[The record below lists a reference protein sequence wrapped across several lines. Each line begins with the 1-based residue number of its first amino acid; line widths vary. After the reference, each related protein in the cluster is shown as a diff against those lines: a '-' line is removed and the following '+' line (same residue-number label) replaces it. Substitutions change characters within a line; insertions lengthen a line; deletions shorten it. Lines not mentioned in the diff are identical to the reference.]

1 MCSKSLSYTP
11 AGAVSFRNAYFG
23 QGTGSIWLDDLRCSG
38 NEIRLRN
45 CPRRG
50 FGQHNC
56 GHYEDAGVRCPGKT
70 THYYIPIS
78 ELPSLSPSLSLS
90 LSLPLSLSLS
100 SACYEGN
107 VWLPGGN
114 TWREGTVEICHSG
127 VWSTVCDDQFGVN
140 EAKVVCSMLGYDPS
154 GR

>member
-38 NEIRLRN
+38 NEIWLRS

-78 ELPSLSPSLSLS
+78 ELPSL
-90 LSLPLSLSLS
+90 PLSLSLS
-100 SACYEGN
+100 PQLAMKATCGYLVAIHGEKEQLRY
-107 VWLPGGN
+107 V
-114 TWREGTVEICHSG
+114 TVEYGAQCVTISL
-127 VWSTVCDDQFGVN
+127 
-140 EAKVVCSMLGYDPS
+140 ESMKPKLYAQCLDMIHQVDRLPLV
-154 GR
+154 